1 MVADTTNSVDNI
13 NRSAFLKQ
21 IKSLPLAGEFGVFV
35 ALLTMCV
42 IMSFASPYFLKTVN
56 IFNILRNMST
66 IGIMA
71 IGMTMI
77 IVTGGIDLSVG
88 SQMAVSGMI
97 MARMLLLGLPT
108 LPALI
113 IGFGMG
119 LLIGFF
125 NGFMISRLKVTPF
138 IVTLGML
145 SIARGMTVFFATG
158 VKGVGVASNITV
170 RDPFV
175 NFLGGGYLGPI
186 PIPVILMFVLVII
199 FSYFLK
205 NTVLGRQIYAIG
217 SNEEAARLTG
227 VNVDKVKVV
236 TYTFM
241 GFLCALSGIISAGLL
256 STAATN
262 IGTGTELD
270 VVASVVIGGASLSG
284 GRGTIA
290 GSIIGAAIMAVL
302 RNAFVLLKMPGYM
315 QTISI
320 GALIVLAVTID
331 TVRQKK

>member
-1 MVADTTNSVDNI
+1 MVSENAYVETEKITILSRIKNTT
-13 NRSAFLKQ
+13 
-21 IKSLPLAGEFGVFV
+21 LPGESGVFA
-35 ALLTMCV
+35 ALMVMCI
-42 IMSFASPYFLKTVN
+42 IMSIASPYFLKTVN
-56 IFNILRNMST
+56 IFNIMRNMST

-88 SQMAVSGMI
+88 SQMAVAGMI
-97 MARMLLLGLPT
+97 MARMLQNGFPIV
-108 LPALI
+108 PSLI

-119 LLIGFF
+119 LLTGFF

-158 VKGVGVASNITV
+158 TKGVGVASNITV
-170 RDPFV
+170 KDPFV
-175 NFLGGGYLGPI
+175 NFVGGGYIGPI
-186 PIPVILMFVLVII
+186 PFPVIIMFVLVFI

-227 VNVDKVKVV
+227 VNVDRVKVL

-270 VVASVVIGGASLSG
+270 VVAAVVIGGASLSG
-284 GRGTIA
+284 GRGSIA

-302 RNAFVLLKMPGYM
+302 RNSFVLLKMPGYM

-320 GALIVLAVTID
+320 GAIIILAVTID
-331 TVRQKK
+331 TLRQRKQ